1 MSAVGQIG
9 SVFIDDE
16 ENRVCRDIPDEAC
29 REQPRNAGLHLV
41 SLTATK
47 TADGL
52 LDPKLVLPFL
62 LQSVGAPSAAIGF
75 LVPVREALA
84 LLPQILVAHRVRA
97 MQRRKW
103 VWCVG
108 TAIEAAALVA
118 MVATLLT
125 LEGSSAGWAV
135 VTLLAVFALGRSLA
149 SVSYKDVLGKT
160 VSKTRRGTVSG
171 AAGSIGAAIVLAYGI
186 ALASG
191 LLPIE
196 TTTLL
201 VGLGMAAALFGL
213 AAVAFAGLVE
223 EAGAT
228 DGARSGWT
236 AIFKDGRKTFE
247 DREFRLFVAS
257 RALLTPTALAP
268 PYLLL
273 SAGQD
278 GERTLATLG
287 SFVIAWALAAIL
299 GSYVWG
305 SLSDRSSRKVLIL
318 SALAGCIVLA
328 VAALLAS
335 LSATASFW
343 PFAAP
348 FAFFVLMLSYQGV
361 RQGRKIH
368 LTDMSEADD
377 RAIYTAVSNT
387 TIGVVLVAMGAFGFV
402 ADAFGPAVVLGVF
415 SLFCLAAAGIAM
427 RLTEVQE

>member
-201 VGLGMAAALFGL
+201 VGLGMAAALFAL

-228 DGARSGWT
+228 EGARSGWT
-236 AIFKDGRKTFE
+236 AIFKDGRKTFG

-287 SFVIAWALAAIL
+287 S
-299 GSYVWG
+299 YVWG

-318 SALAGCIVLA
+318 SALAGFIVLA

-343 PFAAP
+343 RFAAP